1 MLDDTQDTGAR
12 TNTTHHAGAGAY
24 PSGIQGDGVHDN
36 THPPYPRDGARRTTT
51 RDAGA
56 RTSGADAD
64 VRAAGGLDP
73 AGVIVA
79 QANEAPTAERPVEG
93 VVQVLSPR
101 QVPLGGLR
109 ALEVRRTLPHR
120 DRSFVGAWC
129 FVDHYGP
136 ERGVGMDVP
145 PHPHTGLQTVSWLF
159 EGAIEHHDSGGA
171 HAVVRPGEVNLMTSG
186 HGIVHS
192 EVSTPGTET
201 LHGVQLWVALPDVT
215 RDGDRAFE
223 HHGRDGDDDNDV
235 LFLHDVNDIVAALGS
250 QEDARRRRLG
260 EAEEGAEEVEAEAE
274 EGAEEV
280 EAEAEEGEV

>member
-24 PSGIQGDGVHDN
+24 PSGIHGDGVHDN
-36 THPPYPRDGARRTTT
+36 THPPYPRDGALGTTT

-145 PHPHTGLQTVSWLF
+145 PHP
-159 EGAIEHHDSGGA
+159 
-171 HAVVRPGEVNLMTSG
+171 
-186 HGIVHS
+186 
-192 EVSTPGTET
+192 TPGCRRSRGCSRAPSNTMI
-201 LHGVQLWVALPDVT
+201 LVARTPSS
-215 RDGDRAFE
+215 AP
-223 HHGRDGDDDNDV
+223 
-235 LFLHDVNDIVAALGS
+235 
-250 QEDARRRRLG
+250 ARSTS
-260 EAEEGAEEVEAEAE
+260 
-274 EGAEEV
+274 
-280 EAEAEEGEV
+280 